1 MFARL
6 LCLGKGAHRRCQL
19 LGIMDSGVGESPFRG
34 PSLRRGL
41 VGGGDVTVRT
51 FVHLESRQGLED
63 FATSVVLE
71 LDAKVIVQVIVPQ
84 RVHIIEET
92 KIAYDD
98 KV

>member
-1 MFARL
+1 
-6 LCLGKGAHRRCQL
+6 
-19 LGIMDSGVGESPFRG
+19 MDSGVGESSFRG
-34 PSLRRGL
+34 PSLCRGL

-63 FATSVVLE
+63 FATSVVQE
-71 LDAKVIVQVIVPQ
+71 QDAKVIVQVIVPQ